1 MKRFTKIGLN
11 LVGLLSVSGA
21 MAGCGDLEGGNK
33 ATATVTAGAVGI
45 AATPKTLSTAPA
57 DVSKWLDSKVKVIP
71 PTESVAGH
79 NDGFNF

>member
-11 LVGLLSVSGA
+11 LFGLLSVTGA
-21 MAGCGDLEGGNK
+21 TAGCGDVEAGNK
-33 ATATVTAGAVGI
+33 AAATVSSGAAGI
-45 AATPKTLSTAPA
+45 AAAPKTLSTAPA
-57 DVSKWLDSKVKVIP
+57 DVTKWLDSKVKVIP